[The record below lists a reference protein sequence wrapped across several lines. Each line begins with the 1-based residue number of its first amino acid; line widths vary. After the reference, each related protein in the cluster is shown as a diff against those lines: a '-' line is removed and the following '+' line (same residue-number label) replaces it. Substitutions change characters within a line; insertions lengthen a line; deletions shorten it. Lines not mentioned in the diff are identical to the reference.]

1 MGMAKIRVRTN
12 ANKVKIKIK
21 DSAQA
26 PAETEPGQ
34 SHVVESTKP
43 VFQKKRPHPS
53 PDVIE
58 ELINV
63 IKAISQ
69 LTG

>member
-1 MGMAKIRVRTN
+1 MAKIRVRTN

-26 PAETEPGQ
+26 PAEKEPGQ
-34 SHVVESTKP
+34 SHVVESMKP
-43 VFQKKRPHPS
+43 VSQKKKRQRPS

-58 ELINV
+58 ELIDA

-69 LTG
+69 LAD